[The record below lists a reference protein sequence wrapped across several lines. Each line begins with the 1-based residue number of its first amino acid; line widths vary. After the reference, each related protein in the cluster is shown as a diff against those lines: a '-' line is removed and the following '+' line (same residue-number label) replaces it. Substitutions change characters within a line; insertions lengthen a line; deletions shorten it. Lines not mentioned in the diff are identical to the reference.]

1 MSEQS
6 NNSESHYENLSDKQ
20 KEVAPKIEE
29 LLNGLS
35 VADAIKLLYRIRR
48 AIEEKGIIKST

>member
-1 MSEQS
+1 MSEQ
-6 NNSESHYENLSDKQ
+6 NNNTVSHYENLSDKQ

-35 VADAIKLLYRIRR
+35 VAHAIKLLYRIRR
-48 AIEEKGIIKST
+48 AIEDKGIIKSA

>member
-1 MSEQS
+1 MSEQI
-6 NNSESHYENLSDKQ
+6 NNTASHYENLSDKQ
-20 KEVAPKIEE
+20 KEVAQKIEE

>member
-1 MSEQS
+1 MSEQ
-6 NNSESHYENLSDKQ
+6 NNNTSSYYDKLSDKQ

-35 VADAIKLLYRIRR
+35 VADAIKLLYKVRL
-48 AIEEKGIIKST
+48 AIEEKGIIKSA

>member
-1 MSEQS
+1 MSEQI
-6 NNSESHYENLSDKQ
+6 NNTASHYENLSNEQ
-20 KEVAPKIEE
+20 KEVAPKIEA

-35 VADAIKLLYRIRR
+35 VADAIKLLYKVRR